1 VRGAGIAILDSVAMP
16 MINRKRLAVVLAAGG
31 IVGLSV
37 ASRNALAHGGEAEAA
52 TTVAQVTAPAP
63 SPPATA
69 PAAAPP
75 PAAAPAPAPAAT
87 APTEE
92 QHPIPPNI
100 EGPAVQAQ
108 GGGYC
113 YGGPHPAP
121 GGGWEAVQNPHT
133 HNYAPFD
140 LRLFA
145 LREGCYYFIGDARD
159 FGYTGQT
166 YSYYGAHP
174 IHDHYGGGWCF
185 MVGGHYHWWRPWSPY
200 FTVVGP
206 WYYWYGPY
214 SPFFWSYWP
223 YYSYYYRSYYPS
235 YYAGGRYYNGYRV
248 APSITRVPPTGWRGP
263 AMARPGGGI
272 GSGMPATPG
281 APGGSWRGSG
291 AAPAAGAPGY
301 QGGPGGGWRGST
313 PGAGTPGY
321 QGAPATGGGW
331 RGGGTPG
338 AGAPAWQG
346 GAPSGGWGGGYRGGA
361 PSGGWG
367 GGAPSGGGWRG
378 GAPSG
383 GGFRGGFGGGGTFR
397 GGGGGGTFRGGGGGG
412 WRR

>member
-1 VRGAGIAILDSVAMP
+1 MP
-16 MINRKRLAVVLAAGG
+16 TITRSCLAVALAAAGT
-31 IVGLSV
+31 VGLSV
-37 ASRNALAHGGEAEAA
+37 AGRDALAHGTEAEAA
-52 TTVAQVTAPAP
+52 TTAAPP
-63 SPPATA
+63 
-69 PAAAPP
+69 AAPP
-75 PAAAPAPAPAAT
+75 PAPVAAPPSAPAPAPAAV
-87 APTEE
+87 AEE
-92 QHPIPPNI
+92 QPPIPPNI
-100 EGPAVQAQ
+100 EGPAIQAQ

-145 LREGCYYFIGDARD
+145 FREGCYYFVGDPRD

-206 WYYWYGPY
+206 WYYWYGAY
-214 SPFFWSYWP
+214 SPYFWSYWP
-223 YYSYYYRSYYPS
+223 YYSFYYRSYYPS
-235 YYAGGRYYNGYRV
+235 YYAGGRYFNGYRV
-248 APSITRVPPTGWRGP
+248 APAITRVPPTGWRGP
-263 AMARPGGGI
+263 GASTPARPGGMAG
-272 GSGMPATPG
+272 GTPG
-281 APGGSWRGSG
+281 TPGGSWRGTPPARPAQG
-291 AAPAAGAPGY
+291 YQGAPAA
-301 QGGPGGGWRGST
+301 GGGWRGSA
-313 PGAGTPGY
+313 PGGGY
-321 QGAPATGGGW
+321 QSAPAPGGGGW
-331 RGGGTPG
+331 RGSAPGG
-338 AGAPAWQG
+338 GAPGWQG
-346 GAPSGGWGGGYRGGA
+346 GAPSGGGFR
-361 PSGGWG
+361 

-383 GGFRGGFGGGGTFR
+383 GGFRGGSPGGGFGGGFR
-397 GGGGGGTFRGGGGGG
+397 GGGGGSFRGGGGGG